1 MSEAKTLRLSKV
13 AKELN
18 VGISTIAEFLSAKGH
33 VTEANPNT
41 KIDEAQHALVLKQFA
56 SDQQVKEKSRQM
68 GTVSLPKGSVTIEDK
83 LREEKKERF
92 DELPS
97 EVLIKDT
104 SLKSETAVKKP
115 VVEEKQEEVAP
126 VVPKVE
132 TPAPSIP
139 EEAPEAPAPP
149 PVEIPPMVV
158 VPEIP
163 AVKEEPPVEKP
174 AEEPQQ
180 KAPAEDNA
188 PGLRVLG
195 KIDLEDRKKKP
206 APKPKAPEP
215 EVKPKAEEKPAT
227 PVVEKPAPVA
237 EKPAS
242 TPVTPAPP
250 AAPVAT
256 TPTPPAEP
264 ETPKAPPAR
273 QEPEMIRGTVEKLEG
288 PTILGKIVLPVDGNR
303 RGGSSQSAADAKKK
317 RKRIQTPPVQKVN
330 PGAPGQNQGQ
340 GQGQRT
346 GGPGGQNRP
355 GGGPNRPGGGP
366 NRPGGGPGGQNRPGG
381 GPNRPGGGPNRG
393 RTPEPKVELTEE
405 QIQKQIKETL
415 ARLSERGKGR
425 HVKLRR
431 EKRAEFRERQ
441 QEEAAE
447 IERDNRILKVTEF
460 VSASQLSQ
468 MMEVPVTDIISACM
482 SLGLFVSINQRLDAE
497 TISIIAEEF
506 GFDVRFVTADIQE
519 AIAEQEDREED
530 RISRPPVVTVM
541 GHVDHGKTSLLDYVR
556 KANVIAGEAG
566 GITQHIG
573 AYGVQLEDGRLITF
587 IDTPGHE
594 AFTAMRA
601 RGAQIT
607 DVAIIVIAADDS
619 VMPQTIEAINH
630 ARAANVPMVFA
641 INKIDKPGAN
651 PDKIR
656 EALAQMNI
664 LVEEWGG
671 KFQCQEIS
679 AKQGLNIDKL
689 LEKVL
694 LEAEMLELKANPK
707 LRATGVVIEAQLD
720 KGRGYVCTLLVQNGT
735 LGQSDVVLAG
745 PYSGRVK
752 ALFNER
758 GSKADEAGPSMPVR
772 MLGLSG
778 APQAG
783 DRFNVMEDER
793 EAREIA
799 TKRQQLQREQG
810 IRAKKHITLD
820 EIGRRIAIGDFK
832 QLNII
837 IKGDTDGSIEALT
850 DALLKL
856 STENIQVNVIHK
868 SVGAISESDVLL
880 ASASDAIIVGFQ
892 VRPNTS
898 ARKLAEKEEIDIR
911 HYSVIYQAIDEVKA
925 AMEGMLAP
933 EVEEKVTANVE
944 IREVFVITK
953 VGAVAGCY
961 VLDGKIARNHKIRII
976 RDGIVV
982 HTGKLSSL
990 KRFKDDVKEV
1000 ATGYECGLTVDRF
1013 DAIKVGDIIEAYEE
1027 VEVKRKL

>member
-104 SLKSETAVKKP
+104 SLKSEAQAKKP
-115 VVEEKQEEVAP
+115 LVEEKVEDVAPPAPKVEAPAPTPAPPPVQEVAP
-126 VVPKVE
+126 PKPVPV
-132 TPAPSIP
+132 
-139 EEAPEAPAPP
+139 EEAPVAVIPEPPTPAPAPP
-149 PVEIPPMVV
+149 PA
-158 VPEIP
+158 P
-163 AVKEEPPVEKP
+163 AAPALEQTPVTE
-174 AEEPQQ
+174 
-180 KAPAEDNA
+180 AEDNG
-188 PGLRVLG
+188 PGLKVLG
-195 KIDLEDRKKKP
+195 KIDLEDRRRKP
-206 APKPKAPEP
+206 APKGKNQGQ
-215 EVKPKAEEKPAT
+215 EVKPKVEEKPA
-227 PVVEKPAPVA
+227 PKAEKPAPVI
-237 EKPAS
+237 EKPSA
-242 TPVTPAPP
+242 PVQPIPPAPEAKAEP
-250 AAPVAT
+250 
-256 TPTPPAEP
+256 TPTAPPEP
-264 ETPKAPPAR
+264 PKAPTR

-303 RGGSSQSAADAKKK
+303 RGGNSQSAADAKKK

-340 GQGQRT
+340 GQGQRPNQGQRP
-346 GGPGGQNRP
+346 GGP
-355 GGGPNRPGGGP
+355 GGPNRPGGGP
-366 NRPGGGPGGQNRPGG
+366 NRPGGPGGQNRPGG

-393 RTPEPKVELTEE
+393 RAPEPKVELTEE

-425 HVKLRR
+425 QVKLRR
-431 EKRAEFRERQ
+431 EKRAEYRERQ
-441 QEEAAE
+441 QEVAAE

-468 MMEVPVTDIISACM
+468 MMEVPITDIISACM

-519 AIAEQEDREED
+519 AIVEQEDREED

-651 PDKIR
+651 PEKIR

-707 LRATGVVIEAQLD
+707 LRASGVVIEAQLD

-735 LGQSDVVLAG
+735 LGPSDVVLAG

-758 GSKADEAGPSMPVR
+758 GTKAEEAGPAMPVR

-799 TKRQQLQREQG
+799 SKRQQLQREQG

-856 STENIQVNVIHK
+856 STTNIQVNVIHK

-933 EVEEKVTANVE
+933 EVEEKITANVE

-990 KRFKDDVKEV
+990 KRFKDDAKEV
-1000 ATGYECGLTVDRF
+1000 ATGYECGLTIDRF